1 MFSRLLYRI
10 VLFFIRL
17 PKSLTYLLLGV
28 LVVLPLVATVAAKIY
43 QQWDNDPDR
52 GALAIAEGKF
62 GENYSTPEYLDQGWD
77 ANGSLWF
84 YNTTQGSAFLP
95 YDFLLALEQPEKST
109 LSCERNGKNNSWFLC
124 PKFIDDYRYLP
135 QKSTFFNPDALPV
148 GFVKERYQGKQYVG
162 LTCSACHTGQI
173 NYQGRAL
180 RIDGGPAM
188 ADMVGFLTSMA
199 DALSQTQRK
208 PDKENPRLDR
218 FIAQVLALNNDFS
231 SAEQVEAELNKW
243 TATRQLYN
251 TVNHSTTNQCLQP
264 DGSTRTC
271 VGENG
276 REYSYPLRYG
286 YARLDAFGRI
296 YNRVLQHAI
305 NRQQLEKIL
314 KTVTRFDG
322 QERVLTDAQVT
333 LVLKGVGDPS
343 DAVLKDEQFTQ
354 ILANLQ
360 SNAPGY
366 PDLNQ
371 PNMFRIR
378 NAIFN
383 PPNAPV
389 SYPFLWD
396 ITYSDYVQWNGLAG
410 NSFLGPLG
418 RNAGEVI
425 GVFAILDWHTETGI
439 SKWMKNFSLSSFL
452 TGQSNKEQ
460 VINFKSSVDLFNLE
474 RLESHLLTLMSPRWP
489 FCRNGQTG
497 DYYLPNGPQSQA
509 VDLRACAGQDLRINR
524 PQVERG
530 KVIYAQQCQS
540 CHIVLDREAGDRLM
554 VSNMVGIH
562 DPETTDETMARN
574 SVMYHGKSGNLRNT
588 YQETDVGSL
597 VIQEDAPVVQILTAG
612 TKGVIATPD
621 PDKWLPVR
629 LYDWVYSL
637 IRSAKD
643 NPVKNSLKAG
653 NYLPDTTADPYNSL
667 LAYRG
672 RSLNGIWATA
682 PYLHN
687 GSVPTLYDLL
697 SCAADRPKTF
707 KVGAREFDPIKV
719 GMKTEGYDGFEFD
732 TSLAGNSNKGHDY
745 GACRLSHDD
754 RMSLIEF
761 LKTL

>member
-17 PKSLTYLLLGV
+17 PKSLHYLLLGL
-28 LVVLPLVATVAAKIY
+28 LVFLPLLATLVAKVY

-52 GALAIAEGKF
+52 GAVAVADGQF
-62 GENYSTPEYLDQGWD
+62 GESYSTPEYLDQGWD
-77 ANGSLWF
+77 ANASLWF
-84 YNTTQGSAFLP
+84 YTTTQGSALLP
-95 YDFLLALEQPEKST
+95 YDFLLALEQPEKSQ
-109 LSCERNGKNNSWFLC
+109 LNCERNGQNNRWFLC
-124 PKFIDDYRYLP
+124 PKFIDDHRYLP
-135 QKSTFFNPDALPV
+135 QKATFFNPDALPV
-148 GFVKERYQGKQYVG
+148 GFVKEQYQGRDYVG
-162 LTCSACHTGQI
+162 LTCSACHTGQV
-173 NYQGRAL
+173 NYQGRAV

-188 ADMVGFLTSMA
+188 ADMVGFLTDMSQ
-199 DALSQTQRK
+199 ALSQTQRQ
-208 PDKENPRLDR
+208 PDRDNPRLQR
-218 FIAQVLALNNDFS
+218 FIDQVLALDNDFS
-231 SAEQVEAELNKW
+231 TAEQVEAELNKW
-243 TATRQLYN
+243 TATRALYN
-251 TVNHSTTNQCLQP
+251 TVNHSTTDQCLQP
-264 DGSTRTC
+264 DGSTKLCISDT
-271 VGENG
+271 G
-276 REYSYPLRYG
+276 RDYSYPLRYG

-305 NRQQLEKIL
+305 NRSQLEKIL

-322 QERVLTDAQVT
+322 AERVLTDAQVEQ
-333 LVLKGVGDPS
+333 VLRGVGDPT
-343 DAVLKDEQFTQ
+343 DAVLKDEQFAQ
-354 ILANLQ
+354 ILANLR

-366 PDLNQ
+366 PALNQ
-371 PNMFRIR
+371 PNMLRIR

-396 ITYSDYVQWNGLAG
+396 ITRSDYVQWNGLAG

-425 GVFAILDWHTETGI
+425 GVFAILDWHTETGV

-474 RLESHLLTLMSPRWP
+474 RLESHLGSLMSPRWP
-489 FCRNGQTG
+489 FCRHSETG
-497 DYYLPNGPQSQA
+497 AYYLPNGPQSQA
-509 VDLRACAGQDLRINR
+509 VDLRACAGKDLRIN
-524 PQVERG
+524 PQQAERG
-530 KVIYAQQCQS
+530 KVIYAERCQS

-554 VSNMVGIH
+554 VSNMVGIQH
-562 DPETTDETMARN
+562 AETTDETMARN
-574 SVMYHGKSGNLRNT
+574 SVMYHGKSGNLKNT
-588 YQETDVGSL
+588 YQDTDVGTV

-621 PDKWLPVR
+621 ADKWLPLR

-637 IRSAKD
+637 VRSAQD
-643 NPVKNSLKAG
+643 NPIKNSLKAG
-653 NYLPDTTADPYNSL
+653 LYLPDTTADPYNSL

-697 SCAADRPKTF
+697 SCVSDRPKTF
-707 KVGAREFDPIKV
+707 QVGAREFEPMKV
-719 GMKTEGYDGFEFD
+719 GLKTEGYAGFTFD

-745 GACRLSHDD
+745 GACQLSHQQ
-754 RMSLIEF
+754 RMDLIEY
-761 LKTL
+761 LKSL

>member
-17 PKSLTYLLLGV
+17 PKSISYLLLGV
-28 LVVLPLVATVAAKIY
+28 LLILPLLTTLVAKMY

-52 GALAIAEGKF
+52 GAVAMADGRF

-77 ANGSLWF
+77 ANASLWF
-84 YNTTQGSAFLP
+84 YTTTQGSALLP
-95 YDFLLALEQPEKST
+95 YDFLLALEQPEKSQF
-109 LSCERNGKNNSWFLC
+109 SCERNGKNSSWFLC
-124 PKFIDDYRYLP
+124 PKFIDDHRYLP
-135 QKSTFFNPDALPV
+135 QKATFFNPDALPV
-148 GFVKERYQGKQYVG
+148 GFVKERYQGRDYVG
-162 LTCSACHTGQI
+162 LTCSACHTGQV

-188 ADMVGFLTSMA
+188 ADMVALLTDMSQ
-199 DALSQTQRK
+199 ALRQTQRQ
-208 PDKENPRLDR
+208 PDRDNPRLQR
-218 FIAQVLALNNDFS
+218 FIDQVLALDNDFS
-231 SAEQVEAELNKW
+231 TAEQVEAELNKW
-243 TATRQLYN
+243 THTRDLYN
-251 TVNHSTTNQCLQP
+251 TVNHSTTRQCLQS
-264 DGSTRTC
+264 DGSVQDCAGDTNR
-271 VGENG
+271 
-276 REYSYPLRYG
+276 PLRYG

-305 NRQQLEKIL
+305 NRSQLEKIL
-314 KTVTRFDG
+314 KSVTRFG
-322 QERVLTDAQVT
+322 GAERVLTDAEVE
-333 LVLKGVGDPS
+333 LVLRGVGDPT
-343 DAVLKDEQFTQ
+343 DAVLKDEQFAQ
-354 ILANLQ
+354 ILANLR

-366 PDLNQ
+366 PALNQ
-371 PNMFRIR
+371 PNMLRIR

-396 ITYSDYVQWNGLAG
+396 ITRSDYVQWNGLAG

-425 GVFAILDWHTETGI
+425 GVFAILDWHTETGV

-452 TGQSNKEQ
+452 TGQSNKEH

-474 RLESHLLTLMSPRWP
+474 RLESHLGSLMSPRWP
-489 FCRNGQTG
+489 FCRHSESGA
-497 DYYLPNGPQSQA
+497 YYLPNGPQSQP
-509 VDLRACAGQDLRINR
+509 VDVRACAGKDLRIN
-524 PQVERG
+524 PQQAERG
-530 KVIYAQQCQS
+530 KVLYAERCQS

-554 VSNMVGIH
+554 VSNMVGIQ
-562 DPETTDETMARN
+562 DAETTDETMARN
-574 SVMYHGKSGNLRNT
+574 SVMYHGKSGNLKNT
-588 YQETDVGSL
+588 YQDTDVGTV

-621 PDKWLPVR
+621 ADKWLPAR

-637 IRSAKD
+637 VRSAQD
-643 NPVKNSLKAG
+643 NPIKNSLKAG
-653 NYLPDTTADPYNSL
+653 NYLPDTTANPYQSL

-697 SCAADRPKTF
+697 SCAQDRPKTF
-707 KVGAREFDPIKV
+707 QVGAREFDPIKV
-719 GMKTEGYDGFEFD
+719 GLKSEGYAGFTFD
-732 TSLAGNSNKGHDY
+732 TTLVGNLNKGHDY
-745 GACRLSHDD
+745 GACQLSHDD
-754 RMSLIEF
+754 RMALIEY